1 LPKLWLCPGF
11 PAGLPCPAAVLGL
24 GAIAPGLCWPTP
36 IPPAPAPEDVPQIPA
51 SLFAFA
57 ILARSG
63 PLLTLLLCTPA
74 FDEAVDHKLPKA
86 SAPAPVDA
94 LATGL
99 PSVAAEVEEEY
110 EGLLLFMFVA
120 GWEENAVAVEA
131 LLLMDVLT
139 EVK

>member
-1 LPKLWLCPGF
+1 
-11 PAGLPCPAAVLGL
+11 VLGL

-36 IPPAPAPEDVPQIPA
+36 IPPAPAPEDMPQIPA

-57 ILARSG
+57 MLARSG

-74 FDEAVDHKLPKA
+74 FEEAVVHKLLNT
-86 SAPAPVDA
+86 SAPDPVEV

-99 PSVAAEVEEEY
+99 PRVAADVEEEY
-110 EGLLLFMFVA
+110 DGLLMLGCVA
-120 GWEENAVAVEA
+120 GRDENADVVEGV
-131 LLLMDVLT
+131 LLIDVLT